1 MELFFNI
8 LFDAII
14 CLFLVAPVF
23 CVLFLFFLSGY
34 GLWKLIEFIFFGRD
48 NKMRN
53 F

>member
-23 CVLFLFFLSGY
+23 CVLFLFFFVRIWTLEINRVHF
-34 GLWKLIEFIFFGRD
+34 LW
-48 NKMRN
+48 
-53 F
+53 